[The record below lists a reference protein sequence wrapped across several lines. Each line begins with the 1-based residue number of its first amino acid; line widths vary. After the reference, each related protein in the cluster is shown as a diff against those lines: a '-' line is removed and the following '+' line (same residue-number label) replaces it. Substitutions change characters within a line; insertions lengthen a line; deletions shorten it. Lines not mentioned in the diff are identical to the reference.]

1 MTRNLGE
8 DPRKQDRRN
17 LDLTQSLTTRV
28 QVNIFLLLALLTSS
42 HASST

>member
-1 MTRNLGE
+1 MMSHLGE
-8 DPRKQDRRN
+8 DPRKHDRRD